1 MIIDTTTAASA
12 GEFQKCAVEGSFTPP
27 SEIIIDYTKIRQM
40 DKSPLHRVKEFTVES
55 YEQYMLSEAGREHYP
70 FLSYMSASYGDCRH
84 ITDIGTRYV
93 APSLAIGSNLKTP
106 VWTFDIPLSTERQ
119 AAFRG
124 KSEEEWQKQVHD
136 VGVNVKFH
144 NLDLLKVSKEDLR
157 TYLGTFF
164 VMLDTFHEPDSQP
177 FEREF
182 FQRMLDIGYKG
193 ILGLDDIHFNPEMER
208 WWKELQDGAALGAY
222 KTYDI
227 TEVGHFSGTGIVDF
241 SGLVVIKK

>member
-1 MIIDTTTAASA
+1 
-12 GEFQKCAVEGSFTPP
+12 
-27 SEIIIDYTKIRQM
+27 
-40 DKSPLHRVKEFTVES
+40 
-55 YEQYMLSEAGREHYP
+55 
-70 FLSYMSASYGDCRH
+70 MSASYGDCRH

-93 APSLAIGSNLKTP
+93 ASSLAIGSNLKTP

-119 AAFRG
+119 SAFRG
-124 KSEEEWQKQVHD
+124 KSEEVWQKQVQD

-182 FQRMLDIGYKG
+182 FQRMLDIVKYPGG
-193 ILGLDDIHFNPEMER
+193 RER
-208 WWKELQDGAALGAY
+208 
-222 KTYDI
+222 
-227 TEVGHFSGTGIVDF
+227 
-241 SGLVVIKK
+241 

>member
-1 MIIDTTTAASA
+1 MIIDTTTTATA
-12 GEFQKCAVEGSFTPP
+12 GGFQKCSVEGSFTPP

-55 YEQYMLSEAGREHYP
+55 YEQFMLSEAGREHYP
-70 FLSYMSASYGDCRH
+70 FLNYMSASYGDCRH

-93 APSLAIGSNLKTP
+93 ASSLAIGSNLKTP

-119 AAFRG
+119 SVFRG
-124 KSEEEWQKQVHD
+124 KSEEVWQKQVQD

-182 FQRMLDIGYKG
+182 FQRMLDIVKYPGG
-193 ILGLDDIHFNPEMER
+193 RER
-208 WWKELQDGAALGAY
+208 
-222 KTYDI
+222 
-227 TEVGHFSGTGIVDF
+227 
-241 SGLVVIKK
+241 